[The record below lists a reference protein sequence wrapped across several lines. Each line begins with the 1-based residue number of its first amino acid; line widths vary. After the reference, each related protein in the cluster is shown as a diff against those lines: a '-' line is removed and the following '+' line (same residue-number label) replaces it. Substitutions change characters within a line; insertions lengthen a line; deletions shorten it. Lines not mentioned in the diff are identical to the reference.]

1 MLHENKS
8 FPFLLE
14 NGTISV
20 KSVELRE
27 GVQERGVPVYI
38 VVTYIGVYGEPSYI
52 GKTYNETRIRVKPN
66 QTKLS
71 DNEDVVTKVLENQ
84 KEITEIYSELTY
96 PELKGIDTHLV
107 HAQEQS

>member
-38 VVTYIGVYGEPSYI
+38 VVTHIGVYGEPSYV
-52 GKTYNETRIRVKPN
+52 GKTYNEERF
-66 QTKLS
+66 
-71 DNEDVVTKVLENQ
+71 
-84 KEITEIYSELTY
+84 TEYTEA
-96 PELKGIDTHLV
+96 LKWYEGIN
-107 HAQEQS
+107 